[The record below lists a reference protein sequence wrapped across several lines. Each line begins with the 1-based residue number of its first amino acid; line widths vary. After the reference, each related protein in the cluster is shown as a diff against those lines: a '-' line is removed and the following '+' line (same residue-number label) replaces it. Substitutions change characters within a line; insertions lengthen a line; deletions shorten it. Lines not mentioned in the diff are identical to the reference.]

1 MLALLRLLKFRKM
14 LDAAKRLS
22 GSQGQLC
29 FHDLENL
36 GKGANDKRILSKMSF
51 NILKDVKW
59 SLCKMEGVR

>member
-1 MLALLRLLKFRKM
+1 MLALLRLLKSRKM

-36 GKGANDKRILSKMSF
+36 GKGANDRILSKMSF
-51 NILKDVKW
+51 NILKDVNGHCAKW
-59 SLCKMEGVR
+59 KE

>member
-1 MLALLRLLKFRKM
+1 M

-36 GKGANDKRILSKMSF
+36 GKGANGKRILSKMSF

>member
-1 MLALLRLLKFRKM
+1 MFY
-14 LDAAKRLS
+14 
-22 GSQGQLC
+22 
-29 FHDLENL
+29 DLENL

>member
-1 MLALLRLLKFRKM
+1 MLALLRLLKSRKM

-36 GKGANDKRILSKMSF
+36 GKGANGKRILSKMSF